1 MVRTHADNPRKS
13 AFKIAVVIPCYREK
27 GHILD
32 VLAGIGPEISA
43 IYVIDDACPDKTGD
57 FVETSVTD
65 KRVQVLRNPDN
76 LGVGCATLNG
86 YRAALQDGA
95 EIIVKVDGDGQMDP
109 SLIVDLVQ
117 PILDGDAD
125 YTKGNRLHR
134 RDASRGMPVIR
145 LFGNMG
151 LTLLSKLSSGYWDIM
166 DPTNGF
172 TAIHADVVRELPL
185 DEIAHGFFFESDMLF
200 RLYEINAV
208 VQDVS
213 MRAKY
218 GQEVSHL
225 VVHRVFWLFLA
236 WHLKNSWRRIV
247 DTYFIREVG
256 MASVELL
263 LGTVLFSAGSL
274 YGALRLWQII
284 HTGIPATAGT
294 AILSAMGIIVGVQLL
309 LAFIGHDTR
318 RVPTDPIHKKNHMD
332 DAVRSSAQ

>member
-76 LGVGCATLNG
+76 LGVGGATLNG

-218 GQEVSHL
+218 GLRSQPPCRASGLLAVSCRASQEQLAANRRHLLHSRSRHGVCRASAWHGPFFGRQSLRRTPLVAKHSYRNSGDRRHGHSFSHGDHRRRATA
-225 VVHRVFWLFLA
+225 VGVHR
-236 WHLKNSWRRIV
+236 
-247 DTYFIREVG
+247 
-256 MASVELL
+256 
-263 LGTVLFSAGSL
+263 
-274 YGALRLWQII
+274 
-284 HTGIPATAGT
+284 P
-294 AILSAMGIIVGVQLL
+294 
-309 LAFIGHDTR
+309 
-318 RVPTDPIHKKNHMD
+318 
-332 DAVRSSAQ
+332 